1 MFINT
6 YYDTKKSTMHVWKS
20 IDGKNVYTKEHWV
33 PYVFLRDG
41 KGPYKTIDGEKAAKI
56 EFNTY
61 QNYYNYN
68 NNEYHDNILENKVK
82 PEIQYLTEQYSDI
95 PDEDIP
101 APKLLIYYV
110 DIEIHK
116 EIGFPSVSKAD
127 SPVVLISIRNSITG
141 HTVTLGEKEYTGSTN
156 NLTYIQCEDERELL
170 RKFFT
175 FLHKNPPH
183 VISGWNC
190 YWFDLPYLINR
201 DKLINNG
208 NYYPLMSPLRV
219 VRTWES
225 KKNNELNID
234 IAGVT
239 ILDYLDVYKWYTP
252 HHLERHS
259 LEYVSQFELGVG
271 KLDYS
276 DSADGLR
283 ELYHNDW
290 NKYVDYNI
298 TDCER
303 VNDLGKKLGYI
314 RLIQSLSLL
323 TRVPM
328 RYYNAM
334 TSLIEGLMLTH
345 YRRNNLCAPYLEG
358 GSQETFEA
366 AYVKEPQ
373 KGFHNWL
380 FSIDIQSSYP
390 SHIITLNMST
400 ETYYGRIMGRSED
413 DILYCMKNRE
423 FSSEVVIRKGYDV
436 DKINGDRLKK
446 FNEALKRG
454 LFSVAPCGTI
464 FINNKSGVISTV
476 ERNVFNK
483 RVEIKKLMKKAEG
496 EKRERYFAFQWSLKI
511 ILNAVFGATSVP
523 YSRYFNTDIAEAI
536 TSCGRHTIRS
546 GEKYANEILNTPN
559 TALKALLEKLNK

>member
-1 MFINT
+1 MGYTKGRKIEVFRVKYIEEDVTVEYVENLPDSEKDKIE
-6 YYDTKKSTMHVWKS
+6 YYDETS
-20 IDGKNVYTKEHWV
+20 GKWLK
-33 PYVFLRDG
+33 
-41 KGPYKTIDGEKAAKI
+41 
-56 EFNTY
+56 
-61 QNYYNYN
+61 YNSN
-68 NNEYHDNILENKVK
+68 NFMVR
-82 PEIQYLTEQYSDI
+82 S
-95 PDEDIP
+95 
-101 APKLLIYYV
+101 
-110 DIEIHK
+110 
-116 EIGFPSVSKAD
+116 GFPNVSKAEN
-127 SPVVLISIRNSITG
+127 PVVLISIKNSITG
-141 HTVTLGEKEYTGSTN
+141 HTVTFGEKEYTGSTD
-156 NLTYIQCEDERELL
+156 NLTYIQCEEEKELL

-175 FLHKNPPH
+175 FLHKNPPN

-190 YWFDLPYLINR
+190 MGFDLPYLINR

-208 NYYPLMSPLRV
+208 NYYTLMSPLRV

-234 IAGVT
+234 IAGIT
-239 ILDYLDVYKWYTP
+239 ILDYLDIYKWYTP
-252 HHLERHS
+252 HNLERHS

-276 DSADGLR
+276 DSAEGLR

-298 TDCER
+298 VDCER

-334 TSLIEGLMLTH
+334 TSLIEGLMLTY

-366 AYVKEPQ
+366 AYVKEPH
-373 KGFHNWL
+373 KGFHSWL

-400 ETYYGRIMGRSED
+400 ETYYGRIMAMTED
-413 DILYCMKNRE
+413 EIVHCMKNKE
-423 FSSEVVIRKGYDV
+423 FPSEVVIRKGYDV
-436 DKINGDRLKK
+436 DRMKGDRLKK
-446 FNEALKRG
+446 FNEAIKRG
-454 LFSVAPCGTI
+454 LFSVAPCGTM
-464 FINNKSGVISTV
+464 FINNRPGVISTV
-476 ERNVFNK
+476 EHNVFDK
-483 RVEIKKLMKKAEG
+483 RIQIKQLMRKAKKG
-496 EKRERYFAFQWSLKI
+496 EKRERYFAIQQSLKI

-536 TSCGRHTIRS
+536 TSCGRYTIKS
-546 GEKYANEILNTPN
+546 GEKYVNNILGKPN
-559 TALKALLEKLNK
+559 SELKELIKKL